1 MTYQEVQDRLT
12 KVETALTALSSG
24 NYSNIPSFDVAGTT
38 AQLQE
43 LKEQLETQLQILAEE
58 ETGTVS
64 TDDAMEAERLAKKG
78 VNVQLTKEEEAA
90 TSFDINETKAIG
102 KEVGKALAM
111 ALRELGDEV
120 ASMKLK
126 NVQEGSFRIECT
138 YKGAGG
144 AEYDF
149 YISEDTLYL
158 SDYSANKEVA
168 DVGVKPSGE
177 AIVNKDVVKDSLLT
191 HFKSMQEKVNEGPH
205 EKAYLKVP
213 LKDAKKALAILDDN
227 LPREMMDIVDNDG
240 AGNLLVYIVNT
251 DDNLATLYDAVMD
264 LQANDI
270 EVVDHNADMDE
281 GMSDQ
286 EFADAQEKER
296 LDKHPEK
303 KTIEKIQAMM
313 AKEKTLRE
321 DWGSSD
327 QAAMNQSIHRE
338 LGEPEQF
345 PGLSQIMDAAEEAV
359 DFYWDDWEEYETDR
373 EGLVMYAAQRY
384 ANSMFPDFMAG
395 MRKMLEPVD
404 EAMDFND
411 PVLVKLRA
419 AAEKVKGEKNKQA
432 ALPLELSPAK
442 QLMLA
447 KLKRKRAEVMR
458 DMEQEAEP
466 EGGPI
471 ADKYGDMLNKI
482 DDAIAKLQGEKV
494 YENSNP
500 VTIEDFNKVVAAVK
514 ASNQP
519 ATVMFVPKW
528 NEIEI
533 IVGQEAPDPLIDA
546 IHNEVSK
553 LGLDRNAVSMAGDSS
568 SYSRREY
575 EAIERING
583 GHRDYYRFEETVNE
597 EKSFSDYSNNELAA
611 YCKNNPK
618 DKAAADELHKRS
630 QNLKDLSRTDVNEAP
645 EGLQEASVASVQKK
659 YDAHVAKMKELA
671 KEYTKAEGDK
681 KDKIKDQLKD
691 MTAEKKKLE
700 KDLEKAVAGT
710 GRDQEVA
717 DIDETSCNRKRKM
730 NESISKKRLKSLI
743 ESAYIEV
750 LREEEGAVLATGTQ
764 ELLQKFPTLERA
776 IVNFL
781 TEDHEQFIEA
791 IDWIAPKPTTFKVRL
806 KNGQSFILKWLGKG
820 FEAQIQGKRYYI
832 NKVSEFQQALD
843 KLNELL
849 KHAPVQSAEEPA
861 ADATSDGGD
870 FGSGGDGGDFPG
882 EEGGDIDAGD
892 EGGAEEEIEFEEP
905 GEEPE
910 A

>member
-78 VNVQLTKEEEAA
+78 VNVQLTKEEEAV

-191 HFKSMQEKVNEGPH
+191 HFKSM
-205 EKAYLKVP
+205 A
-213 LKDAKKALAILDDN
+213 
-227 LPREMMDIVDNDG
+227 
-240 AGNLLVYIVNT
+240 
-251 DDNLATLYDAVMD
+251 
-264 LQANDI
+264 
-270 EVVDHNADMDE
+270 E

-345 PGLSQIMDAAEEAV
+345 PGLSQIMDAAEGAV

-482 DDAIAKLQGEKV
+482 DDAIAKLKGEKV

-583 GHRDYYRFEETVNE
+583 GHKDYYRFEETANE
-597 EKSFSDYSNNELAA
+597 EKSFSDYSNNELAT

-645 EGLQEASVASVQKK
+645 EGMYYITVSVRDARKALDILDDMYRKQFVIDGSNRYYFSNPEIAYDAFMDFGAHGIEIEDTNVDDDMLQEASVASVQKK
-659 YDAHVAKMKELA
+659 YDAHVTKMKELA

-710 GRDQEVA
+710 GKDQEVA

-861 ADATSDGGD
+861 ADAASDGGD

>member
-126 NVQEGSFRIECT
+126 NVQEGSFRIECI

-191 HFKSMQEKVNEGPH
+191 HFKSM
-205 EKAYLKVP
+205 A
-213 LKDAKKALAILDDN
+213 
-227 LPREMMDIVDNDG
+227 
-240 AGNLLVYIVNT
+240 
-251 DDNLATLYDAVMD
+251 
-264 LQANDI
+264 
-270 EVVDHNADMDE
+270 E

-404 EAMDFND
+404 EARDFND

-419 AAEKVKGEKNKQA
+419 AAEKVKNAKNKQA

-442 QLMLA
+442 QLMLT
-447 KLKRKRAEVMR
+447 KLKRKRAQVMR
-458 DMEQEAEP
+458 DMEQEAEM

-471 ADKYGDMLNKI
+471 ADMYGDMLNKI
-482 DDAIAKLQGEKV
+482 DAAIAKLGGHGEWG
-494 YENSNP
+494 P
-500 VTIEDFNKVVAAVK
+500 EDNVHMSK
-514 ASNQP
+514 A
-519 ATVMFVPKW
+519 
-528 NEIEI
+528 EIERRARSI
-533 IVGQEAPDPLIDA
+533 SEGYKVGDKVTYLGHPGQITAVEDQYGKLFVSVAYDKGQGRTKARGILATSDSIKPVKEEVTEAQ
-546 IHNEVSK
+546 
-553 LGLDRNAVSMAGDSS
+553 
-568 SYSRREY
+568 Y
-575 EAIERING
+575 
-583 GHRDYYRFEETVNE
+583 T
-597 EKSFSDYSNNELAA
+597 DYSNSELAA

-645 EGLQEASVASVQKK
+645 EGMHYITVSVRDARKALDILDDMYRKQFVIDGSNRYYFSNPEIAYDAFMDFGAHGIEIEDTNVDDDMLQEASVASVQKK

-710 GRDQEVA
+710 GKDQEVA

-861 ADATSDGGD
+861 ADAASDGGD

-882 EEGGDIDAGD
+882 EEGGGDIDAGD